1 MRRIVG
7 MLVALTL
14 LAGLQVG
21 LLGTV
26 HAEEAIRVTVNG
38 QMLSFDQ
45 PPIIEQDRVLVPVRA
60 IFEALSARVDW
71 DAENRRVTAQKGSDV
86 VTLTI
91 GRYVMYRNGNAVPL
105 DAAPKIVGDRTL
117 VPIRAVSESFGAQ
130 VTWTASERLVTV
142 TTAGGAAT
150 PETPQTGHAYERRV
164 LELVNEERAK
174 QGLSPLTWHEGLA
187 NVARAHSQDM
197 NDRRFFSHDNPDGQS
212 PFDRIKAAGIAYTR
226 AAENV
231 AAGQKTPEEVMQ
243 GWMNSAGHRANILN
257 PNLTA
262 LGVGYYAGDGPYT
275 HYWTQCFI
283 TQ

>member
-7 MLVALTL
+7 MLVALML

-26 HAEEAIRVTVNG
+26 HAEEAIWVTVNG

-91 GRYVMYRNGNAVPL
+91 GRYVMYRNGNAVAL
-105 DAAPKIVGDRTL
+105 DAVPKIVGDRTL

-142 TTAGGAAT
+142 TTDGGAAT

>member
-7 MLVALTL
+7 MLVALML

-26 HAEEAIRVTVNG
+26 HAEEAIWVTVNG

-91 GRYVMYRNGNAVPL
+91 GRYVMYRNGNAVAL
-105 DAAPKIVGDRTL
+105 DAVPKIVGDRTL

-130 VTWTASERLVTV
+130 VTWAASERLVTV
-142 TTAGGAAT
+142 TTDGGAAT